1 MSESQN
7 ENTFLSNMEK
17 LSALNL
23 ITDMKDWFIKRTE
36 DIISRESTFTNAY
49 LEQLNISI
57 KDLYSFISNTALD
70 EEGSDILTTAIV
82 EFQEILEL
90 KNQDKDVVD
99 FFHNRVGEA
108 FIIAFQKDQKIGQ
121 KILLNFMKS
130 RVENSTKIDKVAIP
144 TNAFNK
150 QRANIKKMMKNADK
164 D

>member
-1 MSESQN
+1 MKEDPNESA
-7 ENTFLSNMEK
+7 FLSSMEK

-36 DIISRESTFTNAY
+36 DIINRESTFTNDY
-49 LEQLNISI
+49 LEQLGISV

-90 KNQDKDVVD
+90 KNQDKDVID
-99 FFHNRVGEA
+99 YFHNRVGEA
-108 FIIAFQKDQKIGQ
+108 FIIAFQKDQKKAQ
-121 KILLNFMKS
+121 RMLLEFMNS
-130 RVENSTKIDKVAIP
+130 RIKNSTKVDKIAIP

-150 QRANIKKMMKNADK
+150 QRANIKKMMKNASED
-164 D
+164 